1 MKAKFEGATIKVENK
16 SLKKNDSGCLDLTA
30 YEAIKNVD
38 REGKKQVKNERN
50 EEVYEAIRL
59 VKNMLRKFDLIVINR
74 IEIKDKR
81 TGKIYR

>member
-1 MKAKFEGATIKVENK
+1 MANNK
-16 SLKKNDSGCLDLTA
+16 DPRRNESGCMDLTA
-30 YEAIKNVD
+30 YEAIKKMD
-38 REGKKQVKNERN
+38 REVKKQVKNERN
-50 EEVYEAIRL
+50 EEVFTAIKL

>member
-1 MKAKFEGATIKVENK
+1 MKGENRN
-16 SLKKNDSGCLDLTA
+16 LKRNESGCLDLTA
-30 YEAIKNVD
+30 YEAIKKVD
-38 REGKKQVKNERN
+38 KGSRKNSKNERN
-50 EEVYEAIRL
+50 IEVFEAIKL

>member
-1 MKAKFEGATIKVENK
+1 MANNK
-16 SLKKNDSGCLDLTA
+16 DPRRNESGCMDLTA
-30 YEAIKNVD
+30 YEAIKKVD
-38 REGKKQVKNERN
+38 REGKKHSKNERN

>member
-1 MKAKFEGATIKVENK
+1 MANNK
-16 SLKKNDSGCLDLTA
+16 DPRRNESGCMDLTA
-30 YEAIKNVD
+30 YEAIKKVD
-38 REGKKQVKNERN
+38 REGKDRGKHERN
-50 EEVYEAIRL
+50 EEVFTAIKL

>member
-1 MKAKFEGATIKVENK
+1 MKG
-16 SLKKNDSGCLDLTA
+16 KNRNPKRNESGCLDLTA
-30 YEAIKNVD
+30 YEAIKKVD
-38 REGKKQVKNERN
+38 KGSRKDSKNERN
-50 EEVYEAIRL
+50 NEVHEAIKL

>member
-1 MKAKFEGATIKVENK
+1 MANNK
-16 SLKKNDSGCLDLTA
+16 DPRRNESGCMDLTA
-30 YEAIKNVD
+30 YEAIKKVD
-38 REGKKQVKNERN
+38 KGSKKHSKNERN

>member
-1 MKAKFEGATIKVENK
+1 MANNK
-16 SLKKNDSGCLDLTA
+16 ELRRNESGCLDLTA
-30 YEAIKNVD
+30 YEAIKKMD
-38 REGKKQVKNERN
+38 KEGKDRSKNERN
-50 EEVYEAIRL
+50 KEVFTAIKL

>member
-1 MKAKFEGATIKVENK
+1 MANNK
-16 SLKKNDSGCLDLTA
+16 DPRRNESGCMDLTA
-30 YEAIKNVD
+30 YEAIKKMD
-38 REGKKQVKNERN
+38 KEGKDMGKNERN
-50 EEVYEAIRL
+50 EEVFTAIKL

>member
-1 MKAKFEGATIKVENK
+1 MKGENRNPK
-16 SLKKNDSGCLDLTA
+16 RNESGCLDLTA
-30 YEAIKNVD
+30 YEAIKKVD
-38 REGKKQVKNERN
+38 KESRKNSKNERN
-50 EEVYEAIRL
+50 IEVFEAIKL

>member
-1 MKAKFEGATIKVENK
+1 MKADNK
-16 SLKKNDSGCLDLTA
+16 NPRKNDSGCLDLTA

-38 REGKKQVKNERN
+38 KESKNKGKDKRN
-50 EEVYEAIRL
+50 DEVYTAIKL
-59 VKNMLRKFDLIVINR
+59 VKNMLRKFDLIVVNR

>member
-1 MKAKFEGATIKVENK
+1 MANNK
-16 SLKKNDSGCLDLTA
+16 DPRRNESGCMDLTA
-30 YEAIKNVD
+30 YEAIKKMD
-38 REGKKQVKNERN
+38 KEGKDMGKNERN
-50 EEVYEAIRL
+50 KEVFTAIKL

>member
-1 MKAKFEGATIKVENK
+1 MKADNK
-16 SLKKNDSGCLDLTA
+16 DPRRNESGCLDLTA
-30 YEAIKNVD
+30 YEAIKKVD
-38 REGKKQVKNERN
+38 KGSRKNSKNERN
-50 EEVYEAIRL
+50 IEVFEAIKL

>member
-1 MKAKFEGATIKVENK
+1 MKAENK

>member
-1 MKAKFEGATIKVENK
+1 MANNK
-16 SLKKNDSGCLDLTA
+16 DPRRNESGCMDLTA
-30 YEAIKNVD
+30 YEAIKKVD
-38 REGKKQVKNERN
+38 REGKKHSKNERN
-50 EEVYEAIRL
+50 EVFTAIKL